1 MYKKIEY
8 TAPIAVKETGKKT
21 IKRTFKKRPL
31 AELEAFGPRGMT
43 PKEFYSKHNL
53 EVKYQTRNPLLIVM
67 GRLRT
72 ARDYGYDP
80 VTYHLTPADKIAL
93 LHLDYLDALLMSYR
107 ERVRDGLKNKE
118 YMENLRSKWTW
129 KDIMDKEWK
138 SRPAPRMLSNFTH
151 TMASA
156 GLMLKGL
163 SAQSLPEFVLKWAK
177 DLQKQLEEEMAF
189 YLMLKGAYEEEIKN
203 QMSKI

>member
-1 MYKKIEY
+1 
-8 TAPIAVKETGKKT
+8 
-21 IKRTFKKRPL
+21 
-31 AELEAFGPRGMT
+31 MT

-129 KDIMDKEWK
+129 KDVMDKEWK

>member
-8 TAPIAVKETGKKT
+8 TAPTAVKGTGKKT
-21 IKRTFKKRPL
+21 TKRTFKERPL

-80 VTYHLTPADKIAL
+80 VTYHLTPADKVAL

-129 KDIMDKEWK
+129 KDVMDKEWK

>member
-8 TAPIAVKETGKKT
+8 TAPTAVKETGKKT
-21 IKRTFKKRPL
+21 TKRAFKERPL

-72 ARDYGYDP
+72 AQGYGYDP
-80 VTYHLTPADKIAL
+80 VTYHLTPADKVAL

-129 KDIMDKEWK
+129 KDVMDKEWK

-177 DLQKQLEEEMAF
+177 DLQEQLEEEMAF
-189 YLMLKGAYEEEIKN
+189 YLMLKKAYEEEIKN